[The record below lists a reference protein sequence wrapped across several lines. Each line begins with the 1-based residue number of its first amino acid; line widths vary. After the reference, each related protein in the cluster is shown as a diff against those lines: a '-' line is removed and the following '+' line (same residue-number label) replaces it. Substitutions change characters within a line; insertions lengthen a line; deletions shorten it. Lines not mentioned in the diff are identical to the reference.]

1 MFEQL
6 FGSKTRVK
14 LLKLF
19 LENPDRLFY
28 VRELTRL
35 TDSLI
40 NSVRRELSN
49 LVELKLVVEQ
59 ENKDKVKSEP
69 KALNSRKYF
78 VTNKKNIFY
87 QDLFNLFTKGNI
99 LLEKKFIEKVKRL
112 GDLRYFSLGGF
123 FVEDDRADTDIF
135 IVGDFDKGK
144 VLNALKIFEKEIN
157 KDINYTVMDENEYAL
172 RKDIADG
179 FLENIIDNEKNLVIV
194 DKINK
199 KL

>member
-1 MFEQL
+1 
-6 FGSKTRVK
+6 
-14 LLKLF
+14 
-19 LENPDRLFY
+19 
-28 VRELTRL
+28 
-35 TDSLI
+35 
-40 NSVRRELSN
+40 
-49 LVELKLVVEQ
+49 
-59 ENKDKVKSEP
+59 
-69 KALNSRKYF
+69 